1 MSLGGIVV
9 GLALLIWFA
18 FRGKSLIWA
27 APICAMVVALTGG
40 LDLLSA
46 YTVSYMEGFV
56 GFVKDWFPA
65 FLLSAIFGQIM
76 EDSGGAQAITKAI
89 VRRLGRNKAIFVS
102 VLCGG
107 VLAYGGISGFVII
120 FSMYP
125 IVLGLFREA
134 DISRRL
140 IPATVM
146 AGAFTFAMSSL
157 PGTPTIQNLIPGEY
171 FGTPPTA
178 APVMG
183 IICSVVMFV
192 GPILWLNY
200 RAKKLRSC
208 EEGYSEPDEL
218 PEEIPDSELPGA
230 PLCLLPFAVILVLLN
245 LLHQHIVVSLLAGI
259 VSILALL
266 YLSGLF
272 RKKKIP
278 PKCWRE
284 FQ

>member
-183 IICSVVMFV
+183 IIC
-192 GPILWLNY
+192 
-200 RAKKLRSC
+200 
-208 EEGYSEPDEL
+208 
-218 PEEIPDSELPGA
+218 
-230 PLCLLPFAVILVLLN
+230 
-245 LLHQHIVVSLLAGI
+245 
-259 VSILALL
+259 
-266 YLSGLF
+266 
-272 RKKKIP
+272 
-278 PKCWRE
+278 
-284 FQ
+284 